1 MKKRK
6 LFAPSEQEGGGKK
19 ILFNHEE
26 GLDNKEGD
34 QYEYPYETVHDDHCE
49 TPLKAYQ
56 DIQQAVKLL
65 ADGLGKTVA
74 ELKIYDP
81 YYCEGNVIKRLN
93 SLGEFVC
100 YLLLAVLLFVSRALL
115 LLNIHRLRKCIQ

>member
-6 LFAPSEQEGGGKK
+6 IFAPSEQEGGGKK

-93 SLGEFVC
+93 SLGEFGC
-100 YLLLAVLLFVSRALL
+100 YFLIGSLIICFKSLIVVEYT
-115 LLNIHRLRKCIQ
+115 